1 MSEQPRLL
9 RRHLLRLSLDGW
21 AVLSAL
27 VIAGLVWADL
37 LPPISW

>member
-1 MSEQPRLL
+1 MSAPPATQ

-27 VIAGLVWADL
+27 VIAALVWADL

>member
-1 MSEQPRLL
+1 MSEQPASA

>member
-1 MSEQPRLL
+1 MSEQPAAPRRALL
-9 RRHLLRLSLDGW
+9 QLSLDGW
-21 AVLSAL
+21 AVLCAL